1 MDGGSS
7 RDGVGGLHP
16 GKEHL
21 AVVALTL
28 LLGGNVVAR
37 VGQYT
42 AAQTGPAIVLS
53 LLLAALAAGLVL
65 CCLQVVRQQR
75 PGADGLHGL
84 LVASWG
90 RGLAG
95 LLGAVL
101 LLELVAT
108 AAGVAQSA
116 ALHLH
121 AVLASRGIS
130 TDSWLP
136 GPLLAAA
143 GALSLGMFAV
153 LPPRRAALLVCALL
167 TVKIG
172 IGVLLLALAARHVHY
187 AHWIPW
193 LPEATAPYHFGLG
206 GVLAASVSLL
216 GVFAS
221 VGLALG
227 FPGLRL
233 RTVSQQSRV
242 LAVMVLLAML
252 LLMLL
257 AALQAGLVAF
267 PALDSTRPLSVA
279 LQAHPELQWLLPLLP
294 FAGMAGL
301 AALLLVLVLLA
312 AHLAMGMWSVAWEE
326 ERGPRKTLATVVV
339 VLLSAL
345 LALWVPIGWLPV
357 LPGPVALLVTAALCL
372 GALRTRHR
380 IEVSRGSRWSATMPV
395 LAPLAAALCLL
406 SAVLQLRAWP
416 G

>member
-1 MDGGSS
+1 MDGDSS

-42 AAQTGPAIVLS
+42 AAQAGPAIVLS

-65 CCLQVVRQQR
+65 CCLQGVRQR
-75 PGADGLHGL
+75 WPEAEGLHGL

-130 TDSWLP
+130 ADSWLP

-143 GALSLGMFAV
+143 GLLLLGMFAV

-221 VGLALG
+221 AGLALG

-242 LAVMVLLAML
+242 LAAMVLLAML
-252 LLMLL
+252 LLILL

-267 PALDSTRPLSVA
+267 PALASPRPLSVA
-279 LQAHPELQWLLPLLP
+279 LQGHPELQWLLPLLP
-294 FAGMAGL
+294 LAGMAGL

-312 AHLAMGMWSVAWEE
+312 AHLAMGMWFVACEE
-326 ERGPRKTLATVVV
+326 KHGPRKTLATVVV

-345 LALWVPIGWLPV
+345 LALCVPMGWLPV
-357 LPGPVALLVTAALCL
+357 LPGPAALLVTAALCL
-372 GALRTRHR
+372 GALRTRECV
-380 IEVSRGSRWSATMPV
+380 EVSHGSRWSLTMPV

>member
-1 MDGGSS
+1 MDGDSS

-42 AAQTGPAIVLS
+42 AAQAGPAIVLS

-65 CCLQVVRQQR
+65 CCLQGVRQR
-75 PGADGLHGL
+75 WPEAEGLHGL

-130 TDSWLP
+130 ADSWLP

-143 GALSLGMFAV
+143 GLLRLGMFAV

-172 IGVLLLALAARHVHY
+172 IGVLLLALAARHVDY

-221 VGLALG
+221 AGLALG

-242 LAVMVLLAML
+242 LAAMVLLAML
-252 LLMLL
+252 LLILL

-267 PALDSTRPLSVA
+267 PALASPRPLSVA
-279 LQAHPELQWLLPLLP
+279 LQGHPELQWLLPLLP
-294 FAGMAGL
+294 LAGMAGL

-312 AHLAMGMWSVAWEE
+312 AHLAMGMWSVACKEKH
-326 ERGPRKTLATVVV
+326 GPRKTLATVVV

-345 LALWVPIGWLPV
+345 LALCVPMGWLPV
-357 LPGPVALLVTAALCL
+357 LPGPAALLVTAALCL
-372 GALRTRHR
+372 GALRTRECV
-380 IEVSRGSRWSATMPV
+380 EVSHGSRWSLTMPV

>member
-1 MDGGSS
+1 MDGDSS

-42 AAQTGPAIVLS
+42 AAQAGPAIVLS

-65 CCLQVVRQQR
+65 CCLQGVRQR
-75 PGADGLHGL
+75 WPEAEGLHGL

-130 TDSWLP
+130 ADSWLP

-143 GALSLGMFAV
+143 GLLLLGMFAV

-172 IGVLLLALAARHVHY
+172 IGVLLLALAARHVDY

-221 VGLALG
+221 AGLALG

-242 LAVMVLLAML
+242 LAAMVLLAML
-252 LLMLL
+252 LLILL

-267 PALDSTRPLSVA
+267 PALASPRPLSVA
-279 LQAHPELQWLLPLLP
+279 LHGHPELQWLLPLLP
-294 FAGMAGL
+294 LAGMAGL

-312 AHLAMGMWSVAWEE
+312 AHLAMGMWSVACEE
-326 ERGPRKTLATVVV
+326 KHGPRKTLATVVV

-345 LALWVPIGWLPV
+345 LALCVPMGWLPV
-357 LPGPVALLVTAALCL
+357 LPGPAALLVTAALCL
-372 GALRTRHR
+372 GALRTRECV
-380 IEVSRGSRWSATMPV
+380 EVSHGSRWSLTMPV

>member
-1 MDGGSS
+1 MDGDSS
-7 RDGVGGLHP
+7 RGGVGARHP

-28 LLGGNVVAR
+28 LLGGSVVAR
-37 VGQYT
+37 LGQYT
-42 AAQTGPAIVLS
+42 AEQAGPAIVLS

-65 CCLQVVRQQR
+65 CCLQAVRLQR
-75 PGADGLHGL
+75 PDADGLHGL

-90 RGLAG
+90 TGPAG
-95 LLGAVL
+95 LLGAAL

-108 AAGVAQSA
+108 AAGVGQSA
-116 ALHLH
+116 ALHLQ

-130 TDSWLP
+130 ADTWLP

-143 GALSLGMFAV
+143 GVLLLGVFAA

-172 IGVLLLALAARHVHY
+172 IGMLLLALAARHVHY

-206 GVLAASVSLL
+206 GVFAASMSLL

-221 VGLALG
+221 AGLALG
-227 FPGLRL
+227 FPGLRT
-233 RTVSQQSRV
+233 RRVSQQPRV
-242 LAVMVLLAML
+242 LAAMVLLAML
-252 LLMLL
+252 LLILL

-267 PALDSTRPLSVA
+267 PALASTRPLSVA
-279 LQAHPELQWLLPLLP
+279 LQSHPELLWLLPLLP
-294 FAGMAGL
+294 FAGAAGL

-312 AHLAMGMWSVAWEE
+312 AHLATAMWPVAGEE
-326 ERGPRKTLATVVV
+326 EHGPGRTLVTVVV
-339 VLLSAL
+339 VLVSAV
-345 LALWVPIGWLPV
+345 LALWVPMGWLPV
-357 LPGPVALLVTAALCL
+357 LPGPVTLLVTAALCL

-380 IEVSRGSRWSATMPV
+380 TEVPRCPQWRATMPV
-395 LAPLAAALCLL
+395 LAPVAAALCLV
-406 SAVLQLRAWP
+406 SAVQLLRAWP